1 MAKPNFRPKTCY
13 RFCLDFHYLDLYL
26 SRFRR
31 DFFFMINFNG
41 NNTSSDTNLLVN
53 NRAFLY
59 GDGVFETLK
68 IIDNKIL
75 YLEDHYFRLMASMR
89 VVRMEIPMNFTME
102 YIEEQILA
110 LANANGCSDSARV
123 RITVYRN
130 EGGYYLPKQ
139 RSVSFLI
146 NCDALEN
153 KLYFNDSRAY
163 EVDLYKDFYVT
174 KQLLSSIKT
183 TNKMINVTG
192 SIFADENGL
201 DNCLMLN
208 DDKNV
213 IEALQG
219 NLFMVFEG
227 KLITP
232 PISEGCLN
240 GVMRKQILS
249 LASKIEDLEV
259 VEEPISPFNLQ
270 KADELFVTNVIK
282 GVQSITKYRKK
293 EFGNTV
299 ANELVKRLNAQIR
312 LG

>member
-1 MAKPNFRPKTCY
+1 
-13 RFCLDFHYLDLYL
+13 
-26 SRFRR
+26 
-31 DFFFMINFNG
+31 MINFNG
-41 NNTSSDTNLLVN
+41 TITSSDSNLLVN

-75 YLEDHYFRLMASMR
+75 FLEDHYFRLMASMR

-102 YIEEQILA
+102 YFEEQVLS
-110 LANANGCSDSARV
+110 LANANGCEAYARA

-146 NCDALEN
+146 NCTALEN
-153 KLYFNDSRAY
+153 TVYSNDVKPY

-183 TNKMINVTG
+183 TNKIINITG

-201 DNCLMLN
+201 ENCLMLN
-208 DDKNV
+208 DEKNV
-213 IEALQG
+213 IEALNG

-240 GVMRKQILS
+240 GVMRKQILG
-249 LASKIEDLEV
+249 LASKIEGLEV

-270 KADELFVTNVIK
+270 KADELFITNVIK
-282 GVQSITKYRKK
+282 GIQSITKYRKK